1 MKFVH
6 RGEFMENMIQSK
18 EEMSEEDIKR
28 LFITPALESKW
39 DKGMITMETKVTNGK
54 IKISGNITTREA
66 PKKADYLLYLA
77 PNYPIA
83 VVEAKNNRCSV
94 ALGIQQAKEYA
105 EMLDVPF
112 AYSSN
117 GDAFEEYDF
126 LTGEQKTIPMKKFP
140 TRDELI
146 ERYKK
151 EINHHSSL
159 SAAEEE
165 MTKIPYYTS
174 RNTHSPR
181 YYQRIAINRTLS
193 AIAKGQN
200 RILLVMATGTGK
212 TYTAFQIV
220 YRLLQSGTKQKI
232 LYLADRNNL
241 VDQSIL
247 QDFAPL
253 EKVIHKIQFSKSN
266 KNKITSHQVYFALYQ
281 QMVGDHDEEHFRD
294 YFNPDFFDVIIVDEC
309 HRGSAKEESRWRKV
323 LEYFDSAV
331 QIGMTATPKETKYVS
346 NIDYFGEPVYKYS
359 LKNGI
364 DDGFLAP
371 FKVINVTTN
380 ISDGWRPKEGQK
392 DIEGNLIPDRIYN
405 NKDYDYSIVISDRTE
420 QVAKEI
426 TAYLKSTN
434 RMQKTI
440 VFCATEAAAER
451 MAKSL
456 VNLNQDMMAENSH
469 YVTRITSSDK
479 VGKKQLSY
487 FISPKL
493 EGPIIATTS
502 DLLATGTDCKLV
514 SLIVLDKN
522 IGSMTQFKQIIGRG
536 TRIREEEGKLSF
548 VVMDFRNVTRLF
560 ADPDWDGPI
569 EQQDNFEHGHSTT
582 STSGGGKTPR
592 KLPVVDKEGCEV
604 RIINRR
610 IGHYDTNG
618 KLLRTETII
627 DYTKKNIL
635 GEYATLDNFVKHWSA
650 EKKKEIISHLFDEK
664 GINFNELKKEQNMED
679 VDDFDF
685 ICHIVYDQKP
695 LTRKER
701 AENVKKRDFFH
712 KYGDAARDVLN
723 TLLEQYMNQGI
734 TELENIS
741 VLKLSPFQKFGKP
754 VKIMMLF
761 GGKEGY
767 LQTVQEL
774 EQEIYR
780 IG

>member
-1 MKFVH
+1 
-6 RGEFMENMIQSK
+6 MENMVQSK

-39 DKGMITMETKVTNGK
+39 DKGMITMENKVTDGK

-126 LTGEQKTIPMKKFP
+126 LTGTQKTIPMDEFP
-140 TRDELI
+140 TRDELV

-151 EINHHSSL
+151 GSEQKPAL
-159 SAAEEE
+159 SPAEEQ
-165 MTKIPYYTS
+165 MIAVPYYTS
-174 RNTHSPR
+174 QNTYPPR
-181 YYQRIAINRTLS
+181 YYQRIAVNRTLS
-193 AIAKGQN
+193 AIARGQD

-212 TYTAFQIV
+212 TYTAFQLV
-220 YRLLQSGTKQKI
+220 YRLLQSGTKKKI

-253 EKVIHKIQFSKSN
+253 EKVIYKINFSNASR
-266 KNKITSHQVYFALYQ
+266 NKITSHQVYFGLYQ
-281 QMVGDHDEEHFRD
+281 QMVGDNGEERFRD
-294 YFNPDFFDVIIVDEC
+294 YFSPDFFDLIIVDEC

-331 QIGMTATPKETKYVS
+331 QIGMTATPKETKYIS
-346 NIDYFGEPVYKYS
+346 NIDYFGEPIYKYS

-371 FKVINVTTN
+371 FKVINVTTS
-380 ISDGWRPKEGQK
+380 IGDGWRPQEGQK
-392 DIEGNLIPDRIYN
+392 DADGNLIEDRIYN

-420 QVAKEI
+420 QVAQEI

-451 MAKSL
+451 MAKAL
-456 VNLNQDMMAENSH
+456 INLNQDMMIENSH

-479 VGKKQLSY
+479 AGKKQLSL

-493 EGPIIATTS
+493 EGTIIATTS
-502 DLLATGTDCKLV
+502 DLLSTGTDCKLV

-548 VVMDFRNVTRLF
+548 TVMDFRGVTRLF
-560 ADPDWDGPI
+560 ADPDWDGPV
-569 EQQDNFEHGHSTT
+569 EQQDNFEHGHSSAKTG
-582 STSGGGKTPR
+582 SGRGIPK
-592 KLPVVDKEGCEV
+592 KLPVVNKDGCEV
-604 RIINRR
+604 KIINRR
-610 IGHYDTNG
+610 ICYYDTNG
-618 KLLRTETII
+618 KLLHTETII
-627 DYTKKNIL
+627 DYTKTNTL

-650 EKKKEIISHLFDEK
+650 SKKKEIISHLFEEK

-701 AENVKKRDFFH
+701 AENVKRRDFFH
-712 KYGDAARDVLN
+712 KYGDAAREVLN

-754 VKIMMLF
+754 AKIMMLF

>member
-1 MKFVH
+1 
-6 RGEFMENMIQSK
+6 MENMVQSK
-18 EEMSEEDIKR
+18 EKMSEEDIKR
-28 LFITPALESKW
+28 FYITPALESKW
-39 DKGMITMETKVTNGK
+39 DRGMITMETKVTDGK

-83 VVEAKNNRCSV
+83 VVEAKNNRHSV

-126 LTGEQKTIPMKKFP
+126 LTGKQRTIPMDEFP
-140 TRDELI
+140 TRDELV
-146 ERYKK
+146 ERYKRGRNK
-151 EINHHSSL
+151 ESAL
-159 SAAEEE
+159 SPAEEK
-165 MTKIPYYTS
+165 MIKVPYYTS
-174 RNTHSPR
+174 QTTYPPR

-193 AIAKGQN
+193 AIARGQD

-212 TYTAFQIV
+212 TYTAFQLV

-247 QDFAPL
+247 QDFKPL
-253 EKVIHKIQFSKSN
+253 EKVIHKINFSKAS
-266 KNKITSHQVYFALYQ
+266 KNKITSHQVYFGLYQ
-281 QMVGDHDEEHFRD
+281 QMVGDNGEERFRD
-294 YFNPDFFDVIIVDEC
+294 YFTPDFFDLIIVDEC

-323 LEYFDSAV
+323 LEYFNSAA

-346 NIDYFGEPVYKYS
+346 NIDYFGEPIYKYS
-359 LKNGI
+359 LKDGI
-364 DDGFLAP
+364 EDGFLAP

-380 ISDGWRPKEGQK
+380 IGDGWRPQEGQR
-392 DIEGNLIPDRIYN
+392 DADGNLIEDRIYN
-405 NKDYDYSIVISDRTE
+405 NKDYDYNIVISDRTE
-420 QVAKEI
+420 QVAQEI
-426 TAYLKSTN
+426 TAYLKSTS

-451 MAKSL
+451 MAKAL
-456 VNLNQDMMAENSH
+456 VNLNQDMMIENPD

-479 VGKKQLSY
+479 AGKSKLSY

-502 DLLATGTDCKLV
+502 DLLSTGTDCKLV

-522 IGSMTQFKQIIGRG
+522 ISSMTQFKQIIGRG
-536 TRIREEEGKLSF
+536 TRIREAEGKLSF
-548 VVMDFRNVTRLF
+548 VVMDFRGVTRLF

-569 EQQDNFEHGHSTT
+569 EQQDNFEHGHSDKK
-582 STSGGGKTPR
+582 SGGGTGIPK
-592 KLPVVDKEGCEV
+592 KLPVVNKDVCEV
-604 RIINRR
+604 KIENRR
-610 IGHYDTNG
+610 ICYYDTNG

-627 DYTKKNIL
+627 DYTKINVL
-635 GEYATLDNFVKHWSA
+635 GEYATLDSFVKHWSA
-650 EKKKEIISHLFDEK
+650 EKRSEIISHLFGEK
-664 GINFNELKKEQNMED
+664 GVDFHQLKKEQNMED

-701 AENVKKRDFFH
+701 AENVKKRDFLH
-712 KYGDAARDVLN
+712 KYGEIAKDVLN
-723 TLLEQYMNQGI
+723 ILLEQYMNEGI
-734 TELENIS
+734 TELEDIG
-741 VLKLSPFQKFGKP
+741 VLRLTPFHRFGKP
-754 VKIMMLF
+754 LKIMRLF